1 MAEHVEGKGIGNIG
15 DNRDKH
21 MDLALVAALILIGF
35 GLAAVYYLRNTQSEG
50 AAGAVVVSVAGE
62 QVQSYPLDQD
72 LDLVL
77 SGVNGGSNHLHI
89 VGGQAWLS
97 EASCPDKVCVHMGKI
112 SQAGQAIVC
121 LPNQVVI
128 EIVAKP

>member
-1 MAEHVEGKGIGNIG
+1 MAEHVEDIGNIG
-15 DNRDKH
+15 DNRDKR
-21 MDLALVAALILIGF
+21 MDLTLMAALFLIGL
-35 GLAAVYYLRNTQSEG
+35 GLASVGYVRNIQSEG
-50 AAGAVVVSVAGE
+50 VARVVVVSVAGE
-62 QVQSYPLDQD
+62 QMQSYPLDQD

-89 VGGQAWLS
+89 AGGQAWLS

-112 SQAGQAIVC
+112 SQAGQAIIC